1 MISALLSFWRPCL
14 VGPKLNFIYLTTGAN
29 GTGKT
34 AFTLKAVRDKQIK
47 ENRPVYWNG
56 RFDLTEEKQK
66 EFGWIKIEAAEWQSV
81 PDGAIFFFD
90 ECHNDF
96 PDRSSGAKVPEH
108 VKGLGEHR
116 KRGFDFFLLT
126 QHPGNIDPFIRKI
139 IASPG
144 WHRHL
149 KRNFGSSLIS
159 HIDYLAVCD
168 RPEKPGAGKAG
179 TVSMKALPKDVFG
192 WYKSAELHT
201 AKVKIPRQVWIFL
214 TAMAVIPLCIYLTFQ
229 FLRKSTAAKDPVA
242 AAAAAPGQAG
252 SGQQV
257 ASGKIRSTAE
267 YIADYRP
274 RIASLMH
281 TAPAYDK
288 MTEPKRVPVPAACV
302 EIPKTRLGEPFGCK
316 CYTQDAT
323 PYPVDLSMC
332 RQLVAHGSFFAFLPE
347 GEKAAPV
354 SGLQRTVDGPQSRHD
369 RAEQPSGLTL
379 IENPRPTPT
388 APVAPVELSAQQ
400 PRVQPGSKWS
410 FQAGG

>member
-1 MISALLSFWRPCL
+1 MSAFLWSFWRPL
-14 VGPKLNFIYLTTGAN
+14 LLAPKLGFIYLTTGAN

-34 AFTLKAVRDKQIK
+34 AFTLKAVRDMQVKD
-47 ENRPVYWNG
+47 NRPVYWNG

-66 EFGWIKIEAAEWQSV
+66 EFGWIKIDADKWQDV

-96 PDRSSGAKVPEH
+96 PDRSSGSKVPEH
-108 VKGLGEHR
+108 VKMLGEHR

-159 HIDYLAVCD
+159 HVDYLAVCD

-201 AKVKIPRQVWIFL
+201 AKLKIPRQVWVFL
-214 TAMAVIPLCIYLTFQ
+214 AALVLIPVCIYLTFQ
-229 FLRKSTAAKDPVA
+229 FLRKSTAPKDAQA
-242 AAAAAPGQAG
+242 AASSSAAAG
-252 SGQQV
+252 SGQATAQ
-257 ASGKIRSTAE
+257 GRIRTAGE
-267 YIADYRP
+267 YIADYQP
-274 RIASLMH
+274 RIPSVMH

-288 MTEPKRVPVPAACV
+288 LTEPKRVPVPAACV
-302 EIPKTRLGEPFGCK
+302 QMKSIGCK

-323 PYPVDLSMC
+323 PYPVDLAMC
-332 RQLVAHGSFFAFLPE
+332 QQLVAHGTFLAFLPE
-347 GEKAAPV
+347 GDRKVSDAASKPAV
-354 SGLQRTVDGPQSRHD
+354 GPETALPAPPGIVLIDGGGSSSGTSTTV
-369 RAEQPSGLTL
+369 A
-379 IENPRPTPT
+379 
-388 APVAPVELSAQQ
+388 VAPAADSK
-400 PRVQPGSKWS
+400 PRVPAGSKWS
-410 FQAGG
+410 FQPGG

>member
-1 MISALLSFWRPCL
+1 MSASLWSFWRPFL
-14 VGPKLNFIYLTTGAN
+14 LGPKLGFIYLTTGAN

-34 AFTLKAVRDKQIK
+34 AFTLKAVREMQVKD
-47 ENRPVYWNG
+47 NRPVYWNG

-66 EFGWIKIEAAEWQSV
+66 EFGWIKIDAAKWQEV

-96 PDRSSGAKVPEH
+96 PDRSSGSKVPDH
-108 VKGLGEHR
+108 VKMLGEHR

-159 HIDYLAVCD
+159 HVDYLAVCD

-201 AKVKIPRQVWIFL
+201 AKLKIPRQVWVLLATLIL
-214 TAMAVIPLCIYLTFQ
+214 IPACIYLTFQ
-229 FLRKSTAAKDPVA
+229 FLRKSTAPKESQA
-242 AAAAAPGQAG
+242 AASSQAASSSVQAG
-252 SGQQV
+252 TPGR
-257 ASGKIRSTAE
+257 IRTAGE
-267 YIADYRP
+267 YIADYQP
-274 RIASLMH
+274 RVPSVMH

-288 MTEPKRVPVPAACV
+288 LTEPKRVPVPAACV
-302 EIPKTRLGEPFGCK
+302 EVKRALVNGGTVGCK

-323 PYPVDLSMC
+323 PYPVDLAMC
-332 RQLVAHGSFFAFLPE
+332 QQLVAHGTFLAFLPE
-347 GEKAAPV
+347 GDRKVPDTA
-354 SGLQRTVDGPQSRHD
+354 QRP
-369 RAEQPSGLTL
+369 A
-379 IENPRPTPT
+379 
-388 APVAPVELSAQQ
+388 VAPETALPASSGAVLIDSGGKSPGAPMAIAATSADAR
-400 PRVQPGSKWS
+400 PRVPAGSKWS
-410 FQAGG
+410 FQPGGQ

>member
-1 MISALLSFWRPCL
+1 MISALLSFWRPL
-14 VGPKLNFIYLTTGAN
+14 LTVPKLGFIYLTTGAN

-34 AFTLKAVRDKQIK
+34 AFTLKAVREMQVK

-66 EFGWIKIEAAEWQSV
+66 EFGWIKIEADKWQTV

-108 VKGLGEHR
+108 VRMLGEHR
-116 KRGFDFFLLT
+116 RRGFDFFLLT

-201 AKVKIPRQVWIFL
+201 AKIKIPRQVWIFL
-214 TAMAVIPLCIYLTFQ
+214 ATLVVIPVCIYLTFQ
-229 FLRKSTAAKDPVA
+229 FLRKSTAPKEAAAVA
-242 AAAAAPGQAG
+242 APAQAG

-257 ASGKIRSTAE
+257 ASGRVRTASE

-274 RIASLMH
+274 RIPSLMH

-288 MTEPKRVPVPAACV
+288 LTEPRRVPVPAACI

-347 GEKAAPV
+347 GEKAATTAV
-354 SGLQRTVDGPQSRHD
+354 VARAADVPQVRQD
-369 RAEQPSGLTL
+369 RAEAPSGLTL
-379 IENPRPTPT
+379 IDGPRPTPT
-388 APVAPVELSAQQ
+388 AAVAPVGLSAQQ
-400 PRVQPGSKWS
+400 PHVQPGSKWS
-410 FQAGG
+410 FQAGGQ

>member
-1 MISALLSFWRPCL
+1 MFSFWRAALLPRAL
-14 VGPKLNFIYLTTGAN
+14 GFIYLTTGAN

-34 AFTLKAVRDKQIK
+34 AFTLKAVREKQVK

-66 EFGWIKIEAAEWQSV
+66 EFGWIKIEAKDWESV

-96 PDRSSGAKVPEH
+96 PDRSSGARVPDH
-108 VKGLGEHR
+108 VKMLGEHR

-214 TAMAVIPLCIYLTFQ
+214 TALLVIPLCIYMTFQ
-229 FLRKSTAAKDPVA
+229 FLRKSTTPKDQSSVA
-242 AAAAAPGQAG
+242 AAGVAPAG
-252 SGQQV
+252 SGQPSAAGRV
-257 ASGKIRSTAE
+257 RTATE
-267 YIADYRP
+267 YVSDYQP
-274 RIASLMH
+274 RVPSVMH

-288 MTEPKRVPVPAACV
+288 LTEPKRVPVPAACV
-302 EIPKTRLGEPFGCK
+302 EMKSVGCK

-332 RQLVAHGSFFAFLPE
+332 RQLVAHGTFLAFLPE
-347 GEKAAPV
+347 GERSTGARTPV
-354 SGLQRTVDGPQSRHD
+354 D
-369 RAEQPSGLTL
+369 QPK
-379 IENPRPTPT
+379 
-388 APVAPVELSAQQ
+388 AQQ
-400 PRVQPGSKWS
+400 GPESAVPALPGPVLIQGGDKSPGAPAAVSTASADAGLRPRVQPGSRWS
-410 FQAGG
+410 FTTGG